1 MPPEIEAPP
10 PPTDRHMSA
19 VTWLEY
25 HGINA
30 RTQPIRSSDFGVI
43 STSPFDYYLTRR
55 LGLADPLKWSQVLN
69 RGTWFHKRLEC
80 LPATSSTAK
89 DFMDAALADRKKELT
104 TVCSSRGVLGVGLDR
119 VLAREEKDAYE
130 ALAWFDSA
138 VGSADEPGIIVP
150 QSKWLEKGAW
160 AFFNDPVRQLL
171 GTEVKLAYT
180 PPGRSWKVPIVIQI
194 DRLYYNTR
202 TNKVWILDAKSTG
215 KSAQVRATVCPHEF
229 QRQLYSWVVTELM
242 KTGDL
247 QRHYNIPT
255 SATFGG
261 MIHLIVQCG
270 SIEFGEKDRPYK
282 EEPHTLTRGPR
293 KGQIEMRREYIG
305 DTPSW
310 DNFRKR
316 AREWHRGEGE
326 YVDKAGER
334 ANAPCIELSFT
345 GPLTPEEHEEFWS
358 KLMIVKEYAE
368 KPAYP
373 AGFFRT
379 STGMAPYSELSDVSL
394 FYVTEPVMWPELIKQ
409 KGFIQVFRDEEGLT
423 DSLILSNPKVDEVS
437 DNGN

>member
-1 MPPEIEAPP
+1 MPPEIEMPP

-80 LPATSSTAK
+80 LPATTGTAQ
-89 DFMDAALADRKKELT
+89 DFISVALEERKKELRT
-104 TVCSSRGVLGVGLDR
+104 ICGKRGVIGNALDR
-119 VLAREEKDAYE
+119 VLAREEKDAFE

-138 VGSADEPGIIVP
+138 VGTADEPGIIVP
-150 QSKWLEKGAW
+150 GSKYLEKGAW
-160 AFFNDPVRQLL
+160 AFFNDPVRKLL
-171 GTEVKLAYT
+171 GIEVKLQYSPTRA
-180 PPGRSWKVPIVIQI
+180 WKVPIVIQI

-202 TNKVWILDAKSTG
+202 TNKVWILDGKSTS
-215 KSAQVRATVCPHEF
+215 KSAQVRAQVCNHEF
-229 QRQLYSWVVTELM
+229 QKQLYTYVVDELM

-247 QRHYNIPT
+247 QRHFDIPS
-255 SATFGG
+255 SATLGG

-270 SIEFGEKDRPYK
+270 GIEFGEKDRGYK
-282 EEPHTLTRGPR
+282 EVPHTFTRGPR
-293 KGQIEMRREYIG
+293 KGQIEMRKEYI
-305 DTPSW
+305 DDSPVW
-310 DNFRKR
+310 ANFRKR
-316 AREWHRGEGE
+316 ARDWHRGEGE
-326 YVDKAGER
+326 YTDKAGER
-334 ANAPCIELSFT
+334 VNAPCIELSFT
-345 GPLTPEEHEEFWS
+345 APMGPAEFDEFWE
-358 KLMIVKEYAE
+358 KLLIVRGYAE

-394 FYVTEPVMWPELIKQ
+394 FYVTEPGQWPELIQQ
-409 KGFIQVFRDEEGLT
+409 KGFIQAFRDEEGLA
-423 DSLILSNPKVDEVS
+423 DSLILSQPRADEVS
-437 DNGN
+437 Q